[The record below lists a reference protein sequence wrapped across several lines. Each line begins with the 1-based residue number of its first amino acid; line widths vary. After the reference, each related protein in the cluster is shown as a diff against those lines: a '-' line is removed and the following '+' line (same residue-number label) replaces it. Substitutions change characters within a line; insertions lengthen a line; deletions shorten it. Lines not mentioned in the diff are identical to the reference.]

1 MSSTVGRILADAV
14 DFVREHPG
22 VQRAAVEIM
31 TLVRTLVETRGA
43 EEAKN
48 LLQNMVDKPATK
60 MDISGTRTEVERIL
74 AAREEDES

>member
-1 MSSTVGRILADAV
+1 MTAVGRILADAV

-60 MDISGTRTEVERIL
+60 MDISATKTEVERIL

>member
-1 MSSTVGRILADAV
+1 MTTVGRILADAV

-31 TLVRTLVETRGA
+31 ALVRTLVETRGA

-60 MDISGTRTEVERIL
+60 MDISDTETEVARIL

>member
-1 MSSTVGRILADAV
+1 MTAVGRILADAV
-14 DFVREHPG
+14 DFVREHPV

-60 MDISGTRTEVERIL
+60 MDISATKTEVERIL